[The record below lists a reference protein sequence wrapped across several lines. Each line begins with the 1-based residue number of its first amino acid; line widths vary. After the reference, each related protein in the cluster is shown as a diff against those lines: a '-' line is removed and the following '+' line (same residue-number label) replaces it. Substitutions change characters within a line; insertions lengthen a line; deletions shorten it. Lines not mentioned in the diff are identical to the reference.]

1 MISEMLIIVDLL
13 AVCFCPGEDSILGD
27 FSLGDFNLGDFS
39 LGDFNLGDFSQGEG
53 FFRGRFSPDL
63 PMGIS
68 FNFQLMKFI
77 QRFFVKKWQRKVL

>member
-1 MISEMLIIVDLL
+1 MISEMLIIVYLL
-13 AVCFCPGEDSILGD
+13 AVYFCPGEDSILGD
-27 FSLGDFNLGDFS
+27 FSLGDFS
-39 LGDFNLGDFSQGEG
+39 LGEG